1 MANIEREVLWCNTA
15 ECDGPAIE
23 DPEDPG
29 NCDECAQP
37 LERVEVVRADAYRGA
52 VEAERARIVA
62 WLRTEPSGYIGP
74 NFCGRIADLLEADGR
89 QSGTRSAH
97 VSRESRA

>member
-1 MANIEREVLWCNTA
+1 MSEVDRMAVIAREVLWCNTA

-37 LERVEVVRADAYRGA
+37 LERVEVVRADIHRGA
-52 VEAERARIVA
+52 VEA
-62 WLRTEPSGYIGP
+62 
-74 NFCGRIADLLEADGR
+74 
-89 QSGTRSAH
+89 
-97 VSRESRA
+97 